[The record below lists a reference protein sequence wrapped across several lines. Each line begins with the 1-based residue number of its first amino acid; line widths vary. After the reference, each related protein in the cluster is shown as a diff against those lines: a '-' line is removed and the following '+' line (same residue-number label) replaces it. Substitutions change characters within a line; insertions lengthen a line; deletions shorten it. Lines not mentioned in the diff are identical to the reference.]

1 MSERGMKKWAPFSA
15 LPEQNAFIKRAK
27 ELHQKEIEPTISEDQ
42 IAEIEFILNNYDNE
56 CLEVTYFNKKTLHIY
71 GYITKIDPINGVIK
85 INNTSIKITAIKN
98 IEIKNSYDY

>member
-27 ELHQKEIEPTISEDQ
+27 ELHQQEIEPTLSEDQ
-42 IAEIEFILNNYDNE
+42 IAEIEFILNNYENE
-56 CLEVTYFNKKTLHIY
+56 CVEITYFNKKTLHIY

-85 INNTSIKITAIKN
+85 INNTSIKIAAIKS

>member
-27 ELHQKEIEPTISEDQ
+27 ELHQQEIEPTLSEDQ
-42 IAEIEFILNNYDNE
+42 IAEIEFILNNYENE
-56 CLEVTYFNKKTLHIY
+56 CVEITYFNKKTLHIY
-71 GYITKIDPINGVIK
+71 GYIKKIDPINGVIK